1 MSAPTLEKL
10 PAASPPAP
18 RPRRRPLLLL
28 IAAALAVTATAAG
41 VSLAVA
47 TRPAAPQAPVVGGP
61 GPVVDRADP
70 GDGTG
75 TRQSPKPDTPGDPQP
90 VADSGSG
97 GSTGPAAVL
106 ADGTHQAYIT
116 KVDSGN
122 DRIVVDVVQVF
133 HDRDAVEAAVA
144 DGEPRDTAQY
154 RTTWVRNQSSRLRT
168 LPLAGDLRVQ
178 LYGVCGEPSD
188 DREAVLAKLAR
199 HAGPDGTFYYTLTVS
214 GGAVHKIQERLAIN
228 AC

>member
-1 MSAPTLEKL
+1 MPVPTLEKL
-10 PAASPPAP
+10 PAASPPAA
-18 RPRRRPLLLL
+18 RRRRRPLFLL
-28 IAAALAVTATAAG
+28 IAAALAVTATTAG

-47 TRPAAPQAPVVGGP
+47 TRPTAPQAPAVAGP
-61 GPVVDRADP
+61 GPGVDTVDQ

-75 TRQSPKPDTPGDPQP
+75 TRQSPKPDTPGEPQP
-90 VADSGSG
+90 APAPGNG
-97 GSTGPAAVL
+97 GSAGPAVL
-106 ADGTHQAYIT
+106 ADGTHEAYIT

-144 DGEPRDTAQY
+144 DGEPRDTARY
-154 RTTWVRNQSSRLRT
+154 RSTWIRNQNPRLRT

-178 LYGVCGEPSD
+178 PYKVCGEPGN
-188 DREAVLAKLAR
+188 DREAALAKVAR
-199 HAGPDGTFYYTLTVS
+199 HAGSNGTFYYVLTVS
-214 GGAVHKIQERLAIN
+214 GGEVHKIQERLAVH